1 MPYVSSSQ
9 HKQAQEI
16 AKQTVRAAIDYL
28 CGRIT
33 ERQWVEWRSLGCFSP
48 CDANLSPDESRAAI
62 ADMLDDL
69 QFCNA
74 TLEKNSVIVTY
85 TKRDSKFPR
94 LAPTDKGGISV
105 EEHYHPVRIELHTE
119 GVSISS
125 RMQKDDLSGG
135 FPQSLTIEWKNEKRI
150 DTDLP
155 MSHEMRRIKW
165 LVESGRMTQ
174 EEFADAV
181 TIATDGVGLNLSN

>member
-1 MPYVSSSQ
+1 MGYVSSSQ
-9 HKQAQEI
+9 RSQAAEI

-33 ERQWVEWRSLGCFSP
+33 KRQWAEWRSLGCFSP
-48 CDANLSPDESRAAI
+48 CDANLSPDESLAAI
-62 ADMLDDL
+62 AGMLEDL

-74 TLEKNSVIVTY
+74 SLEKNCVRVTY
-85 TKRDSKFPR
+85 TKRDPACPR
-94 LAPTDKGGISV
+94 LAPTDKDGISV
-105 EEHYHPVRIELHTE
+105 EEHYYPVRIELHAE
-119 GVSISS
+119 GVSMSS

-135 FPQSLTIEWKNEKRI
+135 SPQSLTIEWKNEKRI

-155 MSHEMRRIKW
+155 LSHEMRRIKW